1 MRSDDVSL
9 TAVGVGEV
17 VDHLIRL
24 AGVDE
29 DDVFLDLAELGL
41 HDALPIDAQAG
52 ARAGRLRGRYYH
64 RTRCAVSMAD
74 CLAAAAAH
82 DRAIPLATSD
92 PHLLELCHAES
103 IDTVCC
109 LARTARD
116 GPRRASDPRQATKVP
131 RETLLLPLTRS
142 ILRRP
147 WAAYCSS

>member
-1 MRSDDVSL
+1 VIVLDAYAVIAFLRDEPAADEVASLMRSDDASL

-74 CLAAAAAH
+74 CLAAAVAH

-92 PHLLELCHAES
+92 PHLLELCHAGS
-103 IDTVCC
+103 IDTVV
-109 LARTARD
+109 LPGSNGARWT
-116 GPRRASDPRQATKVP
+116 P
-131 RETLLLPLTRS
+131 
-142 ILRRP
+142 
-147 WAAYCSS
+147 SS